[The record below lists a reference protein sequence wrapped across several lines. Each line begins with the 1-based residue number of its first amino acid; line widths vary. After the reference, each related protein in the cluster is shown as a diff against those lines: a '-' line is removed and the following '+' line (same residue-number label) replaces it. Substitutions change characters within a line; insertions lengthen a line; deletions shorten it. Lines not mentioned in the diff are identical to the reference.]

1 MENIFSNK
9 VVVGLL
15 GLGVLFILGSIGSS
29 TGVNE
34 AAVLAGIGC
43 FLGICSRV
51 LQAEIHQ
58 IENRK
63 ISDEKGTNPGD

>member
-15 GLGVLFILGSIGSS
+15 GLGVLSILGSIGSS

-63 ISDEKGTNPGD
+63 IWDEKGTNPGD

>member
-43 FLGICSRV
+43 FLVSV
-51 LQAEIHQ
+51 
-58 IENRK
+58 
-63 ISDEKGTNPGD
+63 PGFYKQKSIK